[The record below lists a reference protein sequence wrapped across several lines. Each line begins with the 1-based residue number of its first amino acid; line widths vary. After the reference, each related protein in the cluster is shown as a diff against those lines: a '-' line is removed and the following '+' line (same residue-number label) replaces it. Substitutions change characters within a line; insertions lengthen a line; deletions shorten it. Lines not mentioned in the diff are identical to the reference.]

1 MTRDSYDEEP
11 DCTKRGTGWVDF
23 STLNRRVVKKLRIK
37 RRKRNEKNISDRDRH
52 KRL

>member
-11 DCTKRGTGWVDF
+11 ECTKRGTGWVDF

-37 RRKRNEKNISDRDRH
+37 RRKRNEKNIADRDRY